1 MKKTLEKLGEIVS
14 GKKIYVWGAMIVGQG
29 VCRALERYGLK
40 VTGFLDSSPS
50 FQGKTALG
58 YPIYLAGEILRLE
71 DPESSVILIS
81 SGHYDLEIEETCTEA
96 GLVKDRHYI
105 MSRELNDLDPSVDI
119 SGICNLKCI
128 SCPRGNM
135 KVQPAPGQMSVEDY
149 QRVLDKLLREIPFLG
164 NIQFYA
170 WGEPLLNKNLPEIIE
185 RTREAKVL
193 TAISSN
199 LNVAGNYAQI
209 IQAGLDWFKVSA
221 SGFGKSYEITHT
233 GGRWNKFLKN
243 LYYLAEL
250 KAKYQSEMQIILNYH
265 LYKHNL
271 GEDYENMKA
280 LCEELDL
287 IFRPSPA
294 YLYPMDT
301 LRDYLDG
308 KPLSNEAER
317 TMSMLMMGLDEGIAK
332 ALRRKDKPC
341 PEERCLPISWDR
353 RVRFCGVY
361 FKPHISDDF
370 LKTPLDEILKK
381 RSGSRFCR
389 ECMARG
395 LHQFT
400 SVYLREKIISQG
412 ADGSL

>member
-1 MKKTLEKLGEIVS
+1 MKKTVEKLREIIS

-58 YPIYLAGEILRLE
+58 YPIYLAGEILKLE
-71 DPESSVILIS
+71 APESRVVLIS
-81 SGHYDLEIEETCTEA
+81 SGHYDLEIEETCIEA
-96 GLVKDRHYI
+96 GLIKDQHYI

-135 KVQPAPGQMSVEDY
+135 EVQPTPGQMSVEDY

-199 LNVAGNYAQI
+199 LNIAGDYVRI
-209 IQAGLDWFKVSA
+209 IQSGLDWFKVSA
-221 SGFGKSYEITHT
+221 SGFGKTYEITHT
-233 GGRWNKFLKN
+233 GGRWDRFFKN
-243 LYYLAEL
+243 LCSLSEL
-250 KAKYQSEMQIILNYH
+250 KAQYQSEMQIVLNYH

-287 IFRPSPA
+287 IFRPNAA

-301 LRDYLDG
+301 VRDYMDG
-308 KPLSNEAER
+308 KAISSEAEKAV
-317 TMSMLMMGLDEGIAK
+317 SMLMMGLDEGLAK

-341 PEERCLPISWDR
+341 PEERCFPINWDR
-353 RVRFCGVY
+353 KVRFCGVY
-361 FKPHISDDF
+361 FKPYIADDF
-370 LKTPLDEILKK
+370 LETPLDEILKK
-381 RSGSRFCR
+381 RAESHFCK
-389 ECMARG
+389 ECKKRG

-400 SVYLREKIISQG
+400 GVYLEEKIIHQ
-412 ADGSL
+412 DQ